1 MFLALYFFCDALIT
15 PAKGWSRAKT
25 SRNSE
30 NTSKLFLFLYNVFFL
45 FIQLL
50 EKAGF
55 VDVKAIDNTKRFIEV
70 LTSERARFETE
81 KNTFLKV

>member
-1 MFLALYFFCDALIT
+1 MPKAGVEPKHRET
-15 PAKGWSRAKT
+15 VRT
-25 SRNSE
+25 HRNF
-30 NTSKLFLFLYNVFFL
+30 FLFLYNVFFL

>member
-1 MFLALYFFCDALIT
+1 MLYF
-15 PAKGWSRAKT
+15 
-25 SRNSE
+25 
-30 NTSKLFLFLYNVFFL
+30 V
-45 FIQLL
+45 IQLL

-70 LTSERARFETE
+70 LTSERARFETD

>member
-1 MFLALYFFCDALIT
+1 MWHFIS
-15 PAKGWSRAKT
+15 PAKGCSRAKT
-25 SRNSE
+25 LEVVKQDKS
-30 NTSKLFLFLYNVFFL
+30 FLFLIFVNFF
-45 FIQLL
+45 FVIQLL

-70 LTSERARFETE
+70 LTSERARFETD